1 MKRKMQLT
9 DQTIIKQGKPEF
21 ALLDKLCFLSK
32 NCYNAALYIVRQ
44 KYKEDK
50 SYLDYFKVNKVMHDS
65 HNPDYFALPYTQ
77 MAQQVLRQ
85 VDSTYTSFFRSMKS
99 TKMRGKRVHVPSY
112 KDKENGRN
120 VVVYTNQTFKAI
132 DGKIRLKV
140 DRDGT
145 FIYIPTKRKDI
156 QQVRIVPKGNHIVV
170 EVIYNVEYELKGDN
184 GRYASIDLG
193 VSNVCTLA
201 SNAGQSVIF
210 NGRQLKSVNAWYNK
224 RKAKLQHSLL
234 EGKRTSR
241 RIKRLSGKRNRKV
254 KDMMHKLTS
263 QIVEHMKA
271 NSYNIL
277 VIGKNRGWKDGASM
291 SKVSN
296 QNFVSIPY
304 NMLIQMLEYKCHLA
318 GIEVICVNEAY
329 TSKCSFFDREK
340 VCKHTTYKGRRVKR
354 GLFITGNGVK
364 VNADVN
370 GALNI
375 LTLGLK
381 RLNVKLDVLDFI
393 LRPEH
398 KRLVLSPIFRQISL
412 K

>member
-1 MKRKMQLT
+1 MKKKMQLT
-9 DQTIIKQGKPEF
+9 DQTIIKQGESEF

-32 NCYNAALYIVRQ
+32 NCYNAALYLIRQ
-44 KYKEDK
+44 KYREDK
-50 SYLDYFKVNKVMHDS
+50 SYLDYFKTNKVMHDS
-65 HNPDYFALPYTQ
+65 HNPDYFALPYAQ

-99 TKMRGKRVHVPSY
+99 VKMKGKRVHAPSY

-120 VVVYTNQTFKAI
+120 VVVYTNQIFKVI
-132 DGKIRLKV
+132 DDNIRLKV

-145 FIYIPTKRKDI
+145 FIYIPTKRKNI

-170 EVIYNVEYELKGDN
+170 EVIYNVEYDLKGDN

-201 SNAGQSVIF
+201 SNVGQSVIF
-210 NGRQLKSVNAWYNK
+210 NGRQLKSINAWYNK
-224 RKAKLQHSLL
+224 RKAKLQSCLP
-234 EGKRTSR
+234 EGKHSSR

-254 KDMMHKLTS
+254 KDIMHKLTS

-277 VIGKNRGWKDGASM
+277 IIGKNRGWKDGASM

-304 NMLIQMLEYKCHLA
+304 NMLIQMLAYKCHLA
-318 GIEVICVNEAY
+318 GIEVVYANEAY

-340 VCKHTTYKGRRVKR
+340 VCKHTIYKGKRVKR
-354 GLFITGNGVK
+354 GLFVTSTGLK

-381 RLNVKLDVLDFI
+381 HLNVKLDVLDFI
-393 LRPEH
+393 LRPEN
-398 KRLVLSPIFRQISL
+398 KRLVLSPNFRQICL